1 MTRFSAVPMWLGWL
15 LAVCSITLVTIA
27 SYWEAPKNVFHFDDR
42 FSIVEHPP
50 IHITE
55 PSLANLLQAGANAY
69 HAPRPLPSVTFAFD
83 WWRGGGDPRAFQITN
98 ILIHLINAVLVL
110 ALLYQVLIRLAPGWR
125 GAALAVA
132 TVGALVWA
140 AHPIQVQAVTY
151 IVQRMASLAALF
163 MLLAVLLYVL
173 GRSAQSLLS
182 RVLFFAGCA
191 VSFALGALSKENAWI
206 TPLLIL
212 LAEYGLVRHGQ
223 ALIRSTADKFIIGVP
238 LALGALALLSIVLE
252 IGPVYDFVSQGYEQ
266 RDFTLWQR
274 VLTQPS
280 VIAFYLSQVLW
291 PLPGRFS
298 LEHDFV
304 ISTALFQPI
313 SAAFAW
319 LGLLG
324 WIAGGLWLLSRRAG
338 RLYGVLLLWV
348 PLTLVVESSF
358 ISLEMVF
365 EHRMYVPLLGVTGL
379 LGCGLLWLSGRFR
392 YGGLAVAAIAAVIIV
407 GLVIATQQRVP
418 VWSSVLS
425 LVQNSAEHAPNSA
438 RAWSNL
444 ARQYVNLNRQDL
456 ALEPAQRALRLD
468 PNNSAALETMG
479 IILTNRGTVAEA
491 ERYFLAAFQAGKTTH
506 SWPANFGVLY
516 LRKGDEGIDPS
527 ASYRQAVTLFRQAKA
542 MAPWSAEYSRNL
554 AIALARSGQCNAAYA
569 EWQQF
574 FTLAKSPALIA
585 QGRQLM
591 GVDFQR
597 SDGTCARR

>member
-1 MTRFSAVPMWLGWL
+1 MTRLCALPWWLGWL
-15 LAVCSITLVTIA
+15 LAVCAITLVTVIA
-27 SYWEAPKNVFHFDDR
+27 YWEAPKNGFHFDDR

-83 WWRGGGDPRAFQITN
+83 WWRGGGDPKPFQITN
-98 ILIHLINAVLVL
+98 ILIHLINALLVL
-110 ALLYQVLIRLAPGWR
+110 ALLYQVLIRLAPQRRW
-125 GAALAVA
+125 AVLAVA

-163 MLLAVLLYVL
+163 MLLSVLLYLL
-173 GRSAQSLLS
+173 GRTAHSSLARLA
-182 RVLFFAGCA
+182 FFAGCA
-191 VSFALGALSKENAWI
+191 ASFALGAVSKEIAWI

-212 LAEYGLVRHGQ
+212 LAEYGVIRHGRD
-223 ALIRSTADKFIIGVP
+223 LIQGTADKVILGVP
-238 LALGALALLSIVLE
+238 LALGALALLSIFMQA
-252 IGPVYDFVSQGYEQ
+252 GPVYDFVSRDYAQ
-266 RDFTLWQR
+266 RDFTMWQR

-280 VIAFYLSQVLW
+280 VIAFYLSEVLW

-298 LEHDFV
+298 LEHDFAV
-304 ISTALFQPI
+304 STSLIQPI
-313 SAAFAW
+313 TTLVAW
-319 LGLLG
+319 LGLIG
-324 WIAGGLWLLSRRAG
+324 WIAGGVWLLCRRAW
-338 RLYGVLLLWV
+338 RVYGFLLLWV
-348 PLTLVVESSF
+348 PLTLAVESSF
-358 ISLEMVF
+358 IGLEMVF
-365 EHRMYVPLLGVTGL
+365 EHRMYVPLLGLVGL
-379 LGCGLLWLSGRFR
+379 LACGMLWLAGRFR
-392 YGGLAVAAIAAVIIV
+392 HGWFAVSALAAVLIA
-407 GLVIATQQRVP
+407 GLVIATQQRLP

-425 LVQNSAEHAPNSA
+425 LVQNSVAHAPNSA

-444 ARQYVNLNRQDL
+444 ARQYINLNRQDL

-468 PNNSAALETMG
+468 PDNSAALESMG

-491 ERYFLAAFQAGKTTH
+491 ERYFLAAFQAGQTTH

-527 ASYRQAVTLFRQAKA
+527 ASYRQAVAHFRQAKA
-542 MAPWSAEYSRNL
+542 MAPWSAEYTRNL
-554 AIALARSGQCNAAYA
+554 AIALARLGQCEASYR

-574 FTLAKSPALIA
+574 FALAKDPALIA

-591 GVDFQR
+591 GNDFQR
-597 SDGTCARR
+597 SGGACARR

>member
-1 MTRFSAVPMWLGWL
+1 MTRFRAPPLWLGWL
-15 LAVCSITLVTIA
+15 LAVCAITLVTVTA
-27 SYWEAPKNVFHFDDR
+27 YWEAPQNGFHFDDR

-55 PSLANLLQAGANAY
+55 LTLANLWQAGVNAY

-83 WWRGGGDPRAFQITN
+83 WWRGGGDAKPFQITN
-98 ILIHLINAVLVL
+98 VLIHLINALLVL
-110 ALLYQVLIRLAPGWR
+110 ALLYQVLLRLAPLRR
-125 GAALAVA
+125 GAVLMAA

-151 IVQRMASLAALF
+151 VVQRMASLAALF
-163 MLLAVLLYVL
+163 MLLSVLLYVL
-173 GRSAQSLLS
+173 GRSARSVLS
-182 RVLFFAGCA
+182 RILFFAGCA
-191 VSFALGALSKENAWI
+191 LSFALGALSKENAWV
-206 TPLLIL
+206 TPLLII
-212 LAEYGLVRHGQ
+212 LAEYGLIRHGQ
-223 ALIRSTADKFIIGVP
+223 ILIRSAADKFVLGAPVI
-238 LALGALALLSIVLE
+238 LGALALFSIVLQ

-304 ISTALFQPI
+304 ISTSLFQPI
-313 SAAFAW
+313 STVFAW

-324 WIAGGLWLLSRRAG
+324 WIAGGAWLLCRRE
-338 RLYGVLLLWV
+338 RRVYGFLLLWV
-348 PLTLVVESSF
+348 PLTLAVESSF

-365 EHRMYVPLLGVTGL
+365 EHRMYLPLVGLAGL
-379 LGCGLLWLSGRFR
+379 LAGGLLWLSGRFH
-392 YGGLAVAAIAAVIIV
+392 YGWIAVAAIAAAIIL
-407 GLVIATQQRVP
+407 GLALATQQRLP

-425 LVQNSAEHAPNSA
+425 LVQNSVAHAPNSA

-444 ARQYVNLNRQDL
+444 ARQYINLNQQDL
-456 ALEPAQRALRLD
+456 ALEPTQRALQLD
-468 PNNSAALETMG
+468 PNNGAALESMG

-491 ERYFLAAFQAGKTTH
+491 ERYFLAAFQVGKTTH

-516 LRKGDEGIDPS
+516 LRKGDEGIDPP
-527 ASYRQAVTLFRQAKA
+527 ASYRQAVTLFSQATT

-554 AIALARSGQCNAAYA
+554 AIALARAGECNAAYA
-569 EWQQF
+569 EWQRF
-574 FTLAKSPALIA
+574 FALAKNPALIA

-591 GVDFQR
+591 GNDFQR